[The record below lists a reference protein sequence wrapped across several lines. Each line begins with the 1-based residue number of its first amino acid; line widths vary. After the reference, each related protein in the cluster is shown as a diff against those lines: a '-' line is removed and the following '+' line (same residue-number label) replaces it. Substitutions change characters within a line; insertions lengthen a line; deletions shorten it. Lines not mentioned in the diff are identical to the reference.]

1 MRTHGRAA
9 KALLGIGLL
18 AGAMT
23 ASQAAGLYIGGNIS
37 QPEYRAGVNGTI
49 MPGGED
55 MGYKL
60 YGGYQFSPFFAL
72 EGGYL
77 DLGKEDNAT
86 GNVQGRGAFLDAV
99 GTFPIA
105 PSWSLLG
112 SAGIAQARFKT
123 STGNDSSPAFKL
135 GVGVQYDF
143 TKQVAMR
150 LQYDRYRFTDVFND
164 KLGVGETSLGLKYA
178 F

>member
-1 MRTHGRAA
+1 MRIQGHAA
-9 KALLGIGLL
+9 KALLGVGLL

-23 ASQAAGLYIGGNIS
+23 AAQAAGPYIGGNIS

-55 MGYKL
+55 IGYKL
-60 YGGYQFSPFFAL
+60 YGGYQFSPYFAL

-86 GNVQGRGAFLDAV
+86 GNVHGRGGFIDAV
-99 GTFPIA
+99 GIFPLT
-105 PSWSLLG
+105 PTWSLLG
-112 SAGIAQARFKT
+112 SAGLAQARFKT
-123 STGNDSSPAFKL
+123 STGNDSSPAYKL
-135 GVGVQYDF
+135 GVGVQYDV
-143 TKQVAMR
+143 TKQVAVR

-164 KLGVGETSLGLKYA
+164 KLGVGEASLGLKYG